1 MTGTL
6 LVRDA
11 LVFDGESAELTEAS
25 ILIADGR
32 IVELGTVSGSAD
44 RVIDAAGRVVG
55 TTGPESITAGSGT
68 ATALIDLRAAG
79 AVYGTFTFEVSGDL
93 AVSDPD
99 TLDSASALGQMI
111 TLQVA
116 HLTGG

>member
-1 MTGTL
+1 MAIAHPSLGALGINGNFSYTVT
-6 LVRDA
+6 VR
-11 LVFDGESAELTEAS
+11 
-25 ILIADGR
+25 
-32 IVELGTVSGSAD
+32 
-44 RVIDAAGRVVG
+44 DAAGRVVG